1 MGGYI
6 MDLTIVALLV
16 IGITAV
22 NGVVMNGIG
31 IKIFGGKNK
40 NEFVDKSLRIQTDW
54 KMVGGNK
61 K

>member
-6 MDLTIVALLV
+6 FDLTVISLLI

-22 NGVVMNGIG
+22 NGVVANSIG
-31 IKIFGGKNK
+31 EKIFGGKRK
-40 NEFVDKSLRIQTDW
+40 TEFVDKSNRMQTGW
-54 KMVGGNK
+54 KSVGGK

>member
-22 NGVVMNGIG
+22 NGVLVNGIG
-31 IKIFGGKNK
+31 IKIFGGKSK
-40 NEFVDKSLRIQTDW
+40 NEFVDNSVRMQTDW
-54 KMVGGNK
+54 KMVGGK
-61 K
+61 KK